1 MCSIMQFQKLL
12 LSRVRSDSGSAV
24 SDFVLLVVPAS
35 LLTLPLIELFGIY
48 QGAIVKE
55 QVSYEIA
62 RFAAL
67 ADVTFDQALDYQ
79 GVQAPEARL
88 TKSSNQSSCSF
99 LVNNELKQGITFW
112 HEEIQIPIVGRVTCE
127 K

>member
-1 MCSIMQFQKLL
+1 MQCLKSL
-12 LSRVRSDSGSAV
+12 LSKFRNESGSAV

-48 QGAIVKE
+48 QSAIVKE

-67 ADVTFDQALDYQ
+67 ADVNFDQAMDYQ
-79 GVQAPEARL
+79 KALDSQARL
-88 TKSSNQSSCSF
+88 TKSSNQSECSI
-99 LVNNELKQGITFW
+99 LVFNELKKSITFW
-112 HEEIQIPIVGRVTCE
+112 TEAIEIPIEARATCE

>member
-1 MCSIMQFQKLL
+1 MRSQKLL
-12 LSRVRSDSGSAV
+12 SFSLRSDSGSAV

-35 LLTLPLIELFGIY
+35 LLCLPLIELFGIY
-48 QGAIVKE
+48 QGAIVKQ

-67 ADVTFDQALDYQ
+67 ADVSLDEALDYKQ
-79 GVQAPEARL
+79 IKDPLAQLANYD
-88 TKSSNQSSCSF
+88 SQSSCSF
-99 LVNNELKQGITFW
+99 LVSTEMKKNISFW
-112 HEEIQIPIVGRVTCE
+112 SEVIDVPIHGRASCE

>member
-1 MCSIMQFQKLL
+1 MCLTTRCLKLL
-12 LSRVRSDSGSAV
+12 LSKFRSDSGSAV
-24 SDFVLLVVPAS
+24 TDFVLLVVPAS

-55 QVSYEIA
+55 QVSYEIS

-67 ADVTFDQALDYQ
+67 ADVTFDQSIDYQ
-79 GVQAPEARL
+79 EDLDPQARL
-88 TKSSNQSSCSF
+88 TKSSKQSECSI
-99 LVNNELKQGITFW
+99 LVSNELKKSITFW
-112 HEEIQIPIVGRVTCE
+112 AEAIEIPIEGSATCE